1 MIRHFKPT
9 TYVEIGCGYSSAVSS
24 RACEHNKKEGINTT
38 AKYIEPYPSE
48 RLDLNELKGELIVKR
63 IQDIPLE
70 FFAGLESRDILFIDT
85 SHVMKCQ
92 SDVEWEILRILPSLQ
107 RGVMVHIH
115 DIYTPYEYPLEWL
128 QNNYAPG
135 LYNEQYALEALL
147 SGGERF
153 RTLFPLHSL
162 CREIPDQIRAWF
174 GAGADSSRSY
184 WISVN

>member
-1 MIRHFKPT
+1 
-9 TYVEIGCGYSSAVSS
+9 
-24 RACEHNKKEGINTT
+24 
-38 AKYIEPYPSE
+38 
-48 RLDLNELKGELIVKR
+48 
-63 IQDIPLE
+63 
-70 FFAGLESRDILFIDT
+70 
-85 SHVMKCQ
+85 
-92 SDVEWEILRILPSLQ
+92 
-107 RGVMVHIH
+107 MVHIH